1 VCKRECHS
9 FRAKQYLVCKI
20 KPIYKKISLSPFLFN
35 LNDNWTLLY
44 LKHVILYIPIHRIFM
59 KNHVSFSWVLFF
71 FFSSYLPLPKYFL
84 QTSIFIAK
92 IETKL
97 EWHQAIVR
105 EVMNH
110 VTIMVVVW
118 GVCCGLSESHQPH
131 TALGNLGNSVG
142 PFQAT
147 TCVGRR
153 KTSGLWHQSEGSWKI
168 NLTFTIFPPWKS
180 GKHFLDDFLENLS
193 EDWPMVYRKTI
204 VLAFFLP

>member
-1 VCKRECHS
+1 MTTELYCIWNMS
-9 FRAKQYLVCKI
+9 FFT
-20 KPIYKKISLSPFLFN
+20 SPSTAFLWRIMFHFHESYFFLF
-35 LNDNWTLLY
+35 
-44 LKHVILYIPIHRIFM
+44 K
-59 KNHVSFSWVLFF
+59 LF
-71 FFSSYLPLPKYFL
+71 
-84 QTSIFIAK
+84 TIAK
-92 IETKL
+92 IFANLHFYCKNETRMAPGDSTWGN
-97 EWHQAIVR
+97 EPR
-105 EVMNH
+105 NH
-110 VTIMVVVW
+110 YGGCW

-153 KTSGLWHQSEGSWKI
+153 KISGLWHQSEGSWKI

-204 VLAFFLP
+204 VVAFFYPKKK